1 MSKSG
6 KRMVCVL
13 DELEVI
19 EWIAKVND
27 FMRELSKKYIA
38 EHEDLA
44 KVSDIIPFEES
55 VITEEAD
62 GSARMFINAVEI
74 DYFVEE

>member
-13 DELEVI
+13 NDLEVI
-19 EWIAKVND
+19 EWIAKVNE

-38 EHEDLA
+38 EHEDVT

-55 VITEEAD
+55 VITEQAD
-62 GSARMFINAVEI
+62 GTLHRSINAVEI

>member
-1 MSKSG
+1 
-6 KRMVCVL
+6 MVCVL
-13 DELEVI
+13 NELEVI
-19 EWIAKVND
+19 EWIKKIND
-27 FMRELSKKYIA
+27 FMRELSKQYIA
-38 EHEDLA
+38 EHHDLA

-62 GSARMFINAVEI
+62 GSAHRFIKAVEI